1 MLMVQQQQMHGLHM
15 SSSSIYD
22 APTIYV
28 CVSVG
33 CDVLVVLISAHT
45 STLDCKKFQH
55 DDLILH
61 MLSKWQTVWFLDH
74 RHDVFT
80 AVCPSNRPGSL
91 FCIH

>member
-1 MLMVQQQQMHGLHM
+1 MLVVQQRQMHGLHM

-28 CVSVG
+28 CMSVG
-33 CDVLVVLISAHT
+33 YDVLVVLISAHT
-45 STLDCKKFQH
+45 STLNCKKFQH

-61 MLSKWQTVWFLDH
+61 MLSKWQTFWFLDQS
-74 RHDVFT
+74 RDVFT
-80 AVCPSNRPGSL
+80 AVCSSNRSGSL